1 MDYREVLQGEI
12 RSKFPHT
19 PTEGQQA
26 VIHALVNFCT
36 SQKQTELFL
45 LNGYAGTGKTTLL
58 SAFVQGLKAM
68 KGKTV
73 LLAPT
78 GRAAKVF
85 ANKSKQQAFTIHK
98 KIYRKQKVANGGIQL
113 GLAPNLHT
121 NTFFLIDESSMIA
134 DYTLNN
140 DGNVHGRNL
149 LDDVIEFVYSGK
161 NCKLVFIGDIAQL
174 PPVGSDFSPALNPKY
189 LQQSY
194 PLLEIFY
201 HELTTVLRQAE
212 DSEILLNAT
221 QLRSGQTG
229 KYPKFTIRKQTDLI
243 RLPGD
248 QLQDA
253 LDSAF
258 SNYGKN
264 ETIVIT
270 RSNKRANIFNQQIRA
285 RILWQED
292 EINGGDMMM
301 VVRNNY
307 FWLDD
312 QSQAGFIANGEII
325 QLERI
330 KGFEEIYGFR
340 FATARIKLVDYP
352 LMDSLEVKLLL
363 DVINEDAPN
372 LSRDKMKQLFFAVEE
387 DYLHEKN
394 KRKRYEL
401 IMSDPYFNA
410 LQVKFAYA
418 VTCHKSQGGQW
429 ACVFLDQGY
438 LTEELLN
445 EEFYRWL
452 YTGFTRATERL
463 YLINFDDAFFEEPK
477 KD

>member
-1 MDYREVLQGEI
+1 
-12 RSKFPHT
+12 
-19 PTEGQQA
+19 
-26 VIHALVNFCT
+26 
-36 SQKQTELFL
+36 
-45 LNGYAGTGKTTLL
+45 
-58 SAFVQGLKAM
+58 M

-149 LDDVIEFVYSGK
+149 LDDVIEFGYSGK

-330 KGFEEIYGFR
+330 RGFEEIYGFR